1 MARLREL
8 TAALRHREFR
18 LLWASQSLSVIGD
31 QIITVAMAL
40 FIIDLTGSAT
50 DLGIVLA
57 AHSLPLVAFILV
69 GGIWADR
76 LPRHRVVVVT
86 DLIRFALQATLAIL
100 IFADV
105 VQVWELVVI
114 SVLFGTA
121 EAFYRPAVTALLPQ
135 TVPEDEIQEANAL
148 TTMSNNV
155 GEFIGPAL
163 ATLLVLGAGAGTAFA
178 LDAATFLVSAAVVI
192 RLRPRRRVAGDV
204 AEVGGEG
211 AVGAG
216 WREEL
221 RVGFREVRS
230 RAWVWATLLAFSVAV
245 FIGLAPWYV
254 LGPLIATEQY
264 GDLAVYGAVA
274 AVFGAGTVVGS
285 LIGIRWR
292 PLHPMRMAM
301 VCICLLP
308 ISQIV
313 YAAGVSGFVVYP
325 TVLIGGVGLALFDV
339 WWLTALAGRIPPDRL
354 SRVTSYDWLVSL
366 GLVPLGFLLAGPLA
380 TEFGAVKIMII
391 GSAIALVALLAAL
404 LPRETRDLRRLD
416 DEEHLEGLGEPGPGL
431 PA

>member
-1 MARLREL
+1 MTQLREL
-8 TAALRHREFR
+8 TAALRHRDFR
-18 LLWASQSLSVIGD
+18 LLWSSQTLSVIGD

-57 AHSLPLVAFILV
+57 AHSLPLVAFVLV

-86 DLIRFALQATLAIL
+86 DLIRFALQAVLAIL
-100 IFADV
+100 IFTDA
-105 VQVWELVVI
+105 VQVWHVVVI

-135 TVPEDEIQEANAL
+135 TVPEGEIQEANAL
-148 TTMSNNV
+148 TSMSNNL
-155 GEFIGPAL
+155 GEFVGPAL

-192 RLRPRRRVAGDV
+192 RLHPRRRAAGAGDEQQ
-204 AEVGGEG
+204 ASS
-211 AVGAG
+211 G

-221 RVGFREVRS
+221 RAGFAEVRS
-230 RAWVWATLLAFSVAV
+230 RTWVWATLLAFCVAV

-254 LGPLIATEQY
+254 LGPLVATEQY
-264 GDLAVYGAVA
+264 GDLAVYGVVA
-274 AVFGAGTVVGS
+274 ATFGAGTIVGS

-301 VCICLLP
+301 ACVCLLP

-313 YAAGVSGFVVYP
+313 YAAGVSNLLVYP
-325 TVLIGGVGLALFDV
+325 AVLIGGIGLALFDV
-339 WWLTALAGRIPPDRL
+339 WWMTALAERIPPDRL
-354 SRVTSYDWLVSL
+354 SRVSSYDWLVSL

-380 TEFGAVKIMII
+380 AEFGAVTIMIA

-404 LPRETRDLRRLD
+404 LPRETRMLERLD
-416 DEEHLEGLGEPGPGL
+416 EDEHLEALAEPRPGL

>member
-1 MARLREL
+1 MSQLREL
-8 TAALRHREFR
+8 TAALRHRDFR
-18 LLWASQSLSVIGD
+18 LLWSSQTLSVIGD

-57 AHSLPLVAFILV
+57 AHSLPLVAFVLV

-86 DLIRFALQATLAIL
+86 DLIRFALQAVLAIL
-100 IFADV
+100 IFTDA
-105 VQVWELVVI
+105 VQVWHVVVI

-135 TVPEDEIQEANAL
+135 TVPEGEIQEANAL
-148 TTMSNNV
+148 TSMSNNL
-155 GEFIGPAL
+155 GEFVGPAL

-192 RLRPRRRVAGDV
+192 RLHPRRRAAGAGDEQQ
-204 AEVGGEG
+204 ASS
-211 AVGAG
+211 G

-221 RVGFREVRS
+221 RAGFAEVRS
-230 RAWVWATLLAFSVAV
+230 RTWVWATLLAFCVAV

-254 LGPLIATEQY
+254 LGPLVATEQY
-264 GDLAVYGAVA
+264 GGLAVYGVVA
-274 AVFGAGTVVGS
+274 ATFGAGTIVGS

-301 VCICLLP
+301 ACVCLLP

-313 YAAGVSGFVVYP
+313 YAAGVSNLLVYP
-325 TVLIGGVGLALFDV
+325 SVLIGGIGLALFDV
-339 WWLTALAGRIPPDRL
+339 WWLTALAERIPPDRL
-354 SRVTSYDWLVSL
+354 SRVSSYDWLVSL

-380 TEFGAVKIMII
+380 AEFGAVTIMIA

-404 LPRETRDLRRLD
+404 LPRETRMLERLD
-416 DEEHLEGLGEPGPGL
+416 EDEHLEALTEPRPGL

>member
-1 MARLREL
+1 MTQLREL

-18 LLWASQSLSVIGD
+18 LLWSSQSLSVIGD

-40 FIIDLTGSAT
+40 FVIDLTGSAT

-57 AHSLPLVAFILV
+57 AHSLPLVAFILI
-69 GGIWADR
+69 GGVWADR

-86 DLIRFALQATLAIL
+86 DLIRFALQAVLAIL

-105 VQVWELVVI
+105 VQIWHLVVI
-114 SVLFGTA
+114 SVLFGIA

-135 TVPEDEIQEANAL
+135 TVPEEEIQQANAL

-155 GEFIGPAL
+155 GEFLGPAL

-178 LDAATFLVSAAVVI
+178 LDAATFLVSAAVMI
-192 RLRPRRRVAGDV
+192 RLRPRRRETGPEQE
-204 AEVGGEG
+204 AEPSG
-211 AVGAG
+211 G

-221 RVGFREVRS
+221 SEGWREVRS
-230 RAWVWATLLAFSVAV
+230 RTWLWATLAAFCVAV

-254 LGPLIATEQY
+254 LGPLVATEQY

-274 AVFGAGTVVGS
+274 AVFGAGTIVGS

-292 PLHPMRMAM
+292 PRYPMRIAM

-313 YAAGVSGFVVYP
+313 YAAGVAGAVVYP
-325 TVLIGGVGLALFDV
+325 TVLIGGLGLALFDV
-339 WWLTALAGRIPPDRL
+339 WWLTALAERIPPDRL
-354 SRVTSYDWLVSL
+354 SRVSSYDWLVSL

-380 TEFGAVKIMII
+380 TEFGAVPIMII
-391 GSAIALVALLAAL
+391 GSALSLVALLAAL
-404 LPRETRDLRRLD
+404 IPRDTRMLERLD
-416 DEEHLEGLGEPGPGL
+416 EEEHLEALGEPQPGL
-431 PA
+431 PT

>member
-1 MARLREL
+1 MTQLREL
-8 TAALRHREFR
+8 TSALRHRDFR
-18 LLWASQSLSVIGD
+18 LLWSSQSLSVIGD

-40 FIIDLTGSAT
+40 FVIDLTGSAT

-57 AHSLPLVAFILV
+57 AHSLPLVAFILI

-86 DLIRFALQATLAIL
+86 DLIRFALQAVLAIL
-100 IFADV
+100 IFTDAV
-105 VQVWELVVI
+105 EIWHLVVI

-155 GEFIGPAL
+155 GEFVGPAL
-163 ATLLVLGAGAGTAFA
+163 ATLLVLGAGRRHGVRA
-178 LDAATFLVSAAVVI
+178 
-192 RLRPRRRVAGDV
+192 RRRDVPRQRRGGHPAAPPPPGDGRR
-204 AEVGGEG
+204 ARSRPGGRS
-211 AVGAG
+211 G

-221 RVGFREVRS
+221 REGLREVRS
-230 RAWVWATLLAFSVAV
+230 RTWVWATLAAFCVAV

-254 LGPLIATEQY
+254 LGPLVATEQY

-301 VCICLLP
+301 LCVCLLP
-308 ISQIV
+308 
-313 YAAGVSGFVVYP
+313 VV
-325 TVLIGGVGLALFDV
+325 A
-339 WWLTALAGRIPPDRL
+339 DRL
-354 SRVTSYDWLVSL
+354 RGRRHRRAPSTRTS
-366 GLVPLGFLLAGPLA
+366 
-380 TEFGAVKIMII
+380 
-391 GSAIALVALLAAL
+391 
-404 LPRETRDLRRLD
+404 
-416 DEEHLEGLGEPGPGL
+416 
-431 PA
+431 